1 MEEIS
6 RKIRELRQ
14 SKNMTLKELSER
26 TGLSIGFLSQVERG
40 SSSLAITSLQK
51 IAEALEVP
59 IVTFFQTEENPN
71 YVVRVGERK
80 PFRIEGSP
88 ANYVRLS
95 GRFAGRALEP
105 LLVELAPRQAQ
116 ETPFSHPGEEFYFV
130 LEGRITLVV
139 DDTPYE
145 LSAGDSIHFPS
156 TIPHAWRND
165 SDQPARVLCVLTP
178 AIF

>member
-40 SSSLAITSLQK
+40 NSSLAITSLQK
-51 IAEALEVP
+51 IAKALEVP
-59 IVTFFQTEENPN
+59 IVAFFQAEENPN
-71 YVVRVGERK
+71 YKVCAKDRK
-80 PFRIEGSP
+80 PFRIEGSS
-88 ANYVRLS
+88 ATYVRLS
-95 GRFAGRALEP
+95 GRFPGRSLEP
-105 LLVELAPRQAQ
+105 LLVELAPHQSQ
-116 ETPFSHPGEEFYFV
+116 EMPFSHPGEEFYFV